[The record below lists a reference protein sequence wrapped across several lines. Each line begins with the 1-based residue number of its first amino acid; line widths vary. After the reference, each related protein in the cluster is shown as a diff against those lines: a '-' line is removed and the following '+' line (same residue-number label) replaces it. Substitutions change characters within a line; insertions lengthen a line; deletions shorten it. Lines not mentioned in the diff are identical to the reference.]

1 MHTASANFQYKD
13 CGYKIDAKWDADA
26 NVWIATSDD
35 LPGLVIEADSWR
47 TMLKEIELTAPELI
61 ELSAAQ

>member
-1 MHTASANFQYKD
+1 MRTTLTNFRYKD
-13 CGYKIDAKWDADA
+13 RGYKIDAKWDADA

-61 ELSAAQ
+61 ELSSTR

>member
-13 CGYKIDAKWDADA
+13 RGYKIDAKWDADA

-61 ELSAAQ
+61 DLSAIQ